1 MVAASPQRLVLQRE
15 FEQDVALSVHHLIAE
30 LYDGVDWVLVEG
42 YRDCDLPKLE
52 IWRAASGKP
61 ARYPSDPFIAAIA
74 TDSPEQLPEPTQRP
88 VLDLNNADAVADW
101 LLGQGERFVY
111 DASQYEL

>member
-1 MVAASPQRLVLQRE
+1 LFNLNLPPTLNPTPEPSLSPT
-15 FEQDVALSVHHLIAE
+15 LSPTP
-30 LYDGVDWVLVEG
+30 
-42 YRDCDLPKLE
+42 LPTG
-52 IWRAASGKP
+52 RP
-61 ARYPSDPFIAAIA
+61 TRPPSPLP
-74 TDSPEQLPEPTQRP
+74 TPEPTQRP